1 MIKDLYNGEEATVWT
16 DTYDDNGER
25 FVEIVFYANG
35 VSINIPADTFQIIVG
50 ELTKASKMLEL
61 LNKNSRVE

>member
-25 FVEIVFYANG
+25 FVEIVFYNNG
-35 VSINIPADTFQIIVG
+35 V
-50 ELTKASKMLEL
+50 
-61 LNKNSRVE
+61 

>member
-1 MIKDLYNGEEATVWT
+1 MIKDLYNGEEAAVWT

>member
-61 LNKNSRVE
+61 LNKNSRAK